1 MKLKYDFLL
10 SEVADKFVA
19 VPIGD
24 DAENFGSLL
33 KTNDIGAYILN
44 MLKNDVT
51 EEDIVISMVRDYPD
65 DTEEEIRE
73 VVSSFI
79 ADLKENDL
87 LL

>member
-1 MKLKYDFLL
+1 MKLKYEFIL

-24 DAENFGSLL
+24 DAEKFDGLL

-51 EEDIVISMVRDYPD
+51 EEDIVISMAKDYPD

-73 VVSSFI
+73 VVSDFI
-79 ADLKENDL
+79 ATLKESDL
-87 LL
+87 LV